1 MKRFVS
7 ACPTRILICSRY
19 RLLCEET
26 TRLQQVGP
34 IDLDAD
40 SDDLETDPVIRDSR
54 LILDPGLLLVVS
66 LLLVA
71 STEIF
76 RFLLFLGFGVVRP
89 CWLCQKKKRRRWR
102 WRLIQERTHKT
113 AVDGNKESREEPNK
127 TTSS

>member
-1 MKRFVS
+1 MERFVS
-7 ACPTRILICSRY
+7 AFPTPRLICSRY

-26 TRLQQVGP
+26 TRLQQVRP

-54 LILDPGLLLVVS
+54 LILDPGLLLIVS

-76 RFLLFLGFGVVRP
+76 RFLLFLGFWGGR
-89 CWLCQKKKRRRWR
+89 
-102 WRLIQERTHKT
+102 
-113 AVDGNKESREEPNK
+113 AVLAVPEEEEEKVEVEVDPGEDP
-127 TTSS
+127 